1 MAGTLSGYC
10 PKEIRHQGEGAGK
23 GPLISYFERFPVPL
37 SLRPP
42 SYLPL
47 PPPPPPRLAGPSF
60 EGGQS
65 FLLGRAAWSLG
76 LNP

>member
-47 PPPPPPRLAGPSF
+47 PPPPPPAWLGPASR
-60 EGGQS
+60 GD
-65 FLLGRAAWSLG
+65 SLFCLVERPG
-76 LNP
+76 H